1 MNFRAG
7 FLLFSSIIMFFN
19 NKYRYWFILA
29 LSVYTYV
36 NTAVCRVYEY
46 FQLEIEW
53 YEALISIILITFF
66 AWEFSR
72 IIYPFFR
79 KLIPEEQKSIR
90 QLTLFFAAGLAGSLT
105 LTALTVLMFERFI
118 YHVPASLNNPLK
130 LTLTYTSL
138 ITLLFH
144 LLHVIVFY
152 MQQYKSKQLEAEEL
166 LRINAQAQLQSIKS
180 QVNPHFLFNNLNVL
194 STLVL
199 QNSKDANQFIDAFS
213 KVYHYILQTQDHELV
228 ELEKE
233 LNFLQPYMYLLKKRF
248 PAGISITTDID
259 ERWKKS
265 FVVPASVQMLVE
277 NAIKH
282 NIISEQKPLHIK
294 LFANGKP
301 ELEVSN
307 NLQPKINKEASSNI
321 GLNNINKRYE
331 LITGKQ
337 ISIFNGPDIFRVSIP
352 LIEIEHL

>member
-1 MNFRAG
+1 
-7 FLLFSSIIMFFN
+7 MFFN

-29 LSVYTYV
+29 LSVYTYI

-46 FQLEIEW
+46 FQLDIKW
-53 YEALISIILITFF
+53 YQALVSITVITFF
-66 AWEFSR
+66 TWEFSR
-72 IIYPFFR
+72 IIYPFLR
-79 KLIPEEQKSIR
+79 KFIPEEHKSIR
-90 QLTLFFAAGLAGSLT
+90 QLVLFFAAGLAGSLS
-105 LTALTVLMFERFI
+105 LTALTVLLFEGFI
-118 YHVPASLNNPLK
+118 YHVPVSINNPLK

-152 MQQYKSKQLEAEEL
+152 MQEYKSKQLEAEEL
-166 LRINAQAQLQSIKS
+166 LRINAQAQLQNIKA

-199 QNSKDANQFIDAFS
+199 QNNRDANQFIDAFS
-213 KVYHYILQTQDHELV
+213 KVYQYILQTQDQELV

-233 LNFLQPYMYLLKKRF
+233 LNFLQPYMYLLRKRF
-248 PAGISITTDID
+248 PEGVSITTDID
-259 ERWKKS
+259 ERWKK
-265 FVVPASVQMLVE
+265 FYVVPASLQMLVE

-294 LFANGKP
+294 LYANGTP

-307 NLQPKINKEASSNI
+307 NLQPKINKDVSSSI
-321 GLNNINKRYE
+321 GLNNINKRYQ

-337 ISIFNGPDIFRVSIP
+337 IRISDGPELFRVSIP
-352 LIEIEHL
+352 LIEIGKL

>member
-1 MNFRAG
+1 
-7 FLLFSSIIMFFN
+7 MFFS

-36 NTAVCRVYEY
+36 NTAVCRVYDY
-46 FQLEIEW
+46 FHLDILW
-53 YEALISIILITFF
+53 YQALICIIIITFF

-72 IIYPFFR
+72 IIYTFFR
-79 KLIPEEQKSIR
+79 TLIPEEKKSTR
-90 QLTLFFAAGLAGSLT
+90 QLAFFFATGLIGSIS
-105 LTALTVLMFERFI
+105 LTALTVVVYEQFI
-118 YHVPASLNNPLK
+118 YHVRISLDIPLK

-144 LLHVIVFY
+144 LLNAIVFY
-152 MQQYKSKQLEAEEL
+152 IQQYKSKQLEAEEL

-213 KVYHYILQTQDHELV
+213 KVYHYILQTQDQELV

-233 LNFLQPYMYLLKKRF
+233 LNFLQPYMYLLMKRF
-248 PAGISITTDID
+248 PEGVSITTDID
-259 ERWKKS
+259 EHWKKF
-265 FVVPASVQMLVE
+265 FVVPASLQMLVE

-294 LFANGKP
+294 LYANGIP

-307 NLQPKINKEASSNI
+307 NLQPKINKEVSSNI
-321 GLNNINKRYE
+321 GLNNINQRYE

-337 ISIFNGPDIFRVSIP
+337 IRISEGPEFFRVSIP
-352 LIEIEHL
+352 LIEIEKL

>member
-1 MNFRAG
+1 
-7 FLLFSSIIMFFN
+7 MFFN

-29 LSVYTYV
+29 LSVYTYI
-36 NTAVCRVYEY
+36 NTVICKVYEY
-46 FQLEIEW
+46 FQLNVEW
-53 YEALISIILITFF
+53 YLALASIIIITFF

-72 IIYPFFR
+72 IIHPFFR
-79 KLIPEEQKSIR
+79 KFIPEEQKSIR
-90 QLTLFFAAGLAGSLT
+90 QHVYFFAAGLAGSLS
-105 LTALTVLMFERFI
+105 LTALTVILFEQLIDHIPIHF
-118 YHVPASLNNPLK
+118 NTPLK

-166 LRINAQAQLQSIKS
+166 LRINAQAQLQTIKS

-199 QNSKDANQFIDAFS
+199 QNNRDANHFIDAFS
-213 KVYHYILQTQDHELV
+213 KVYQYILQTQDQELV

-233 LNFLQPYMYLLKKRF
+233 LSFLQPYMYLLQKRF
-248 PAGISITTDID
+248 PEGILITTDID

-265 FVVPASVQMLVE
+265 FVVPASLQMLVE

-282 NIISEQKPLHIK
+282 NIISAQKPLMIK
-294 LFANGKP
+294 LHANGTP

-307 NLQPKINKEASSNI
+307 NLQLKMNREASSSI

-337 ISIFNGPDIFRVSIP
+337 IRVLDGPDYFRVSIP
-352 LIEIEHL
+352 LIEIEKL